1 MEPPARLLSTQITR
15 GMWVVTVIT
24 GLGLG
29 LVLWGVL
36 QVTTGSLLQS
46 VAVFGSM
53 ILIEGMFIRWIR
65 KEFRWEKKAVSI
77 ETERIMNLFSE
88 LQERKGNQVVP
99 ISEKTKLVKCDFIP
113 YFVRVPFFILY
124 NSRDL
129 EKLAPKFDDDDIRF
143 ILLHEEGHAHY
154 GYSRMLLP
162 LIVVLASYSVI
173 QWSLNPYFSILSL
186 PEKITGITPFNA
198 MIISAIIYSFLAA
211 FLGATMWRLFI
222 PFKMK
227 SEYFSDNYAASILK
241 QCYSVEN
248 PSRNLENA
256 LSLMRE
262 SFNPSIRFKMVSYI
276 LIYIGILFPDAH
288 PSDCERIARVK
299 QEVDNA

>member
-1 MEPPARLLSTQITR
+1 MEPPARLLSMQITR
-15 GMWVVTVIT
+15 RMWIVTVIT

-36 QVTTGSLLQS
+36 QVTTGSPLQS

-53 ILIEGMFIRWIR
+53 VLIEGMFIRWIR

-88 LQERKGNQVVP
+88 LQEIKGNQIVP
-99 ISEKTKLVKCDFIP
+99 ISKKTKLVKCDLIP
-113 YFVRVPFFILY
+113 YFVRIPFFILY
-124 NSRDL
+124 NSKDS

-154 GYSRMLLP
+154 GYSWMLLP
-162 LIVVLASYSVI
+162 LIVVSVSYSVI

-186 PEKITGITPFNA
+186 PENITGITLFNA
-198 MIISAIIYSFLAA
+198 MVISAIIYSFLAA
-211 FLGATMWRLFI
+211 FFGAMLWRLAV

-241 QCYSVEN
+241 QCYSVGN

-256 LSLMRE
+256 LSLMGE

-288 PSDCERIARVK
+288 PSDCERVARVK